1 MNADTHRSH
10 IGQRVIAGAALV
22 VALVCG
28 WSGYGFRSVPT
39 DHDVTFITNTARPAL
54 SVQPMPVY
62 APQSGAIVE
71 SVPMIE
77 ANDLLAIIAA
87 LSAVAALI
95 VSVFAFMRANP
106 QATPAA
112 VDVAVA
118 ERIDTVQQNR
128 EAMAVYESALQK
140 QNDTIKMLFNGLS
153 MGMRMLAVMT
163 PSKALDEVAD
173 LFTDIETPGA
183 PVPFSAQSAST
194 WSHGTITPAPPA
206 DPGNG

>member
-1 MNADTHRSH
+1 MKRLSH
-10 IGQRVIAGAALV
+10 YFVIAL
-22 VALVCG
+22 LFLC
-28 WSGYGFRSVPT
+28 SIPLGFKSTPSYAPYLAPP
-39 DHDVTFITNTARPAL
+39 NTPSA
-54 SVQPMPVY
+54 SPMPVY
-62 APQSGAIVE
+62 APQLGAIVE

>member
-1 MNADTHRSH
+1 MKRLTHYL
-10 IGQRVIAGAALV
+10 VIAL
-22 VALVCG
+22 LFLC
-28 WSGYGFRSVPT
+28 SIPLGFKSTPT
-39 DHDVTFITNTARPAL
+39 YAPYLAPTNTP
-54 SVQPMPVY
+54 SVSPMPVY
-62 APQSGAIVE
+62 APQMAAME
-71 SVPMIE
+71 DYPMLE

-140 QNDTIKMLFNGLS
+140 QTETIKMMYGGLA
-153 MGMRMLAVMT
+153 MAMRMLAAMT

-173 LFTDIETPGA
+173 LFTDIETPGV
-183 PVPFSAQSAST
+183 PVEPTESASGVAASFSAQSGST
-194 WSHGTITPAPPA
+194 WTLGTLTPPA
-206 DPGNG
+206 VG